1 LTILDRGVFV
11 LLRCYLMTRKRGKF
25 MKKRLLIIVMAIVS
39 FICIYAFV
47 KKDINNR
54 GEEKI
59 DMLKVNLPY
68 FIRQNFSVGLWPIGV
83 ENKYG
88 KADITRIL
96 ENRMYEIRNMDD
108 DSKLFVIYNR
118 ETNTVIDMWQ
128 LKKLLSRD
136 DFQNIVAGES
146 TSNDILKLDPYS
158 TILEKSET
166 GAMSEHRLKDNQSV
180 LIEYSKEN
188 DEWIVEELKFSDS
201 DSTVFPR
208 ILTPED
214 MKLISWRRGKE
225 NGAAYT
231 NL

>member
-1 LTILDRGVFV
+1 
-11 LLRCYLMTRKRGKF
+11 
-25 MKKRLLIIVMAIVS
+25 
-39 FICIYAFV
+39 
-47 KKDINNR
+47 
-54 GEEKI
+54 
-59 DMLKVNLPY
+59 MLKVNIPY
-68 FIRQNFSVGLWPIGV
+68 AIRQSLSARVCPSGV

-201 DSTVFPR
+201 DPSVFPS